1 MRSSPDTFAAI
12 AAAMLA
18 ATFVLHRDASAQATR
33 SDASPEVLD
42 AVASWIALD
51 LTAGREALAGQA
63 LGALGFRV
71 GPLGSYVARR
81 GQGSP
86 RRVVACALDH
96 GGYVVS
102 GITDDGYLR
111 LHNPGTG
118 RTHPLWDQFHEG
130 QRIRVRTSG
139 GYVPGVIAV
148 RSTHLWRRRAA
159 DDSPASIETF
169 FVDVGARSR
178 QEVASLG
185 IAVLD
190 GVARDWPSWRYGD
203 LVAGPHA
210 GLRAGCAAV
219 AAASRVTPARGET
232 IYVLAAQGSF
242 DQAGLS
248 AVLASLG
255 TLDSLTVI
263 DPVLARADTGAAG
276 EQLSRH
282 TPTAEEL
289 PLPANSRVGSVSA
302 IGVRTYYQGTL
313 VESISADDAAELFAQ
328 VARAAGQATAPRAV
342 SVAAVPVAQPPR
354 VGRDSL
360 GETATLLGALTDE
373 YGVSE
378 HEGYVRAAVLAA
390 LPAWA
395 RARATTDSIGNLI
408 VGVGPAHDTVAFIAH
423 LDEIGFEITRI
434 DRDGTVALRTRGGL
448 FRSLWEGQPAL
459 LHFDANHA
467 LAPSCAL
474 RMRAGSSPRSALGVF
489 VPRAAAT
496 VKQPADLSAWFG
508 VDSAAL
514 TACGVVPGMS
524 LTSPKRATR
533 LGSARFTARS
543 IDDRAGSTA
552 LILAVRG
559 LDPKVL
565 DHTVLFVWSVR
576 EETALGGAAYLA
588 SRSGTSIK
596 RVHAVD
602 TFVSADSP
610 LESSRFAVA
619 PIGRGAVVRALDNSS
634 ATPSV
639 EIDRVVRI
647 ARAAKIPLQVGT
659 TNGGNDGS
667 ELARYGAVDVPISWP
682 LRYSHSPAE
691 LIDLNDVV
699 WLSRLV
705 LALAISR

>member
-1 MRSSPDTFAAI
+1 MRSSPDVRAVV
-12 AAAMLA
+12 AAALLA
-18 ATFVLHRDASAQATR
+18 ITVAPRQRAGAQVTR
-33 SDASPEVLD
+33 PDASPDVLG

-51 LTAGREALAGQA
+51 VTAGREALIGPA
-63 LGALGFRV
+63 LGVLGFRA

-81 GQGSP
+81 GQGAP
-86 RRVVACALDH
+86 RRVVACALDD

-111 LHNPGTG
+111 LHNPSTG

-130 QRIRVRTSG
+130 QRIRVRTASG
-139 GYVPGVIAV
+139 LVPGVIAV

-159 DDSPASIETF
+159 DEAPASIETF

-178 QEVASLG
+178 REVVALG
-185 IAVLD
+185 IALLD
-190 GVARDWPSWRYGD
+190 GVARDWPEWRYGD

-219 AAASRVTPARGET
+219 AAASQVAPARGET

-255 TLDSLTVI
+255 SVDSLTLV
-263 DPVLARADTGAAG
+263 DPALAHADTGAAG
-276 EQLSRH
+276 EQLSRRV
-282 TPTAEEL
+282 PTREEL
-289 PLPANSRVGSVSA
+289 PLPANARVGSVSV

-313 VESISADDAAELFAQ
+313 VESVGADDAAELFAQ
-328 VARAAGQATAPRAV
+328 VARAAGQPNSPRAV
-342 SVAAVPVAQPPR
+342 SVEAAAVTGPPR
-354 VGRDSL
+354 VARDSL
-360 GETATLLGALTDE
+360 GETATLLAALSDE

-378 HEGYVRAAVLAA
+378 HESYVRAAVLAA

-395 RARATTDSIGNLI
+395 RARATTDSIGNL
-408 VGVGPAHDTVAFIAH
+408 VLSAGPAHDTVAFIAH

-434 DRDGTVALRTRGGL
+434 ERDGTVALRTRGGF

-459 LHFDANHA
+459 LHFDANRI
-467 LAPSCAL
+467 PGSSCAL

-489 VPRAAAT
+489 VPRVTAT
-496 VKQPADLSAWFG
+496 VKQPTEMTASFG

-514 TACGVVPGMS
+514 VACGVAPGMS

-533 LGSARFTARS
+533 LGSARFSARS

-552 LILAVRG
+552 LILAVRA
-559 LDPKVL
+559 LDPAKL
-565 DHTVLFVWSVR
+565 DHAVLFVWSVQ

-610 LESSRFAVA
+610 LESARFAVA
-619 PIGRGAVVRALDNSS
+619 PIGQGAVVRALDNSS
-634 ATPSV
+634 ATPAAEV
-639 EIDRVVRI
+639 DRVVRI
-647 ARAAKIPLQVGT
+647 ARAAHIPLQVGT

-667 ELARYGAVDVPISWP
+667 ELARYGAVDVPIAWP

-691 LIDLNDVV
+691 VIDLNDVRS
-699 WLSRLV
+699 LARLV
-705 LALAISR
+705 LALATSR

>member
-1 MRSSPDTFAAI
+1 MRSSPDTWSTV
-12 AAAMLA
+12 AAALLVA
-18 ATFVLHRDASAQATR
+18 AFAREANAQETR
-33 SDASPEVLD
+33 SDASPDVLD
-42 AVASWIALD
+42 VVASWIALD
-51 LTAGREALAGQA
+51 VTAGREALAGPA
-63 LGALGFRV
+63 LGALGFRA
-71 GPLGSYVARR
+71 GPLGSYIVRH

-102 GITDDGYLR
+102 GITGDGYLR
-111 LHNPGTG
+111 LHNPSTG
-118 RTHPLWDQFHEG
+118 RVHPLWDQFHEG
-130 QRIRVRTSG
+130 QRVRVRTAR
-139 GYVPGVIAV
+139 GYVAGVIAV

-159 DDSPASIETF
+159 DESPASIETF
-169 FVDVGARSR
+169 FVDVGARS
-178 QEVASLG
+178 QQDVAALG

-190 GVARDWPSWRYGD
+190 GVARDWPEWRYAD

-219 AAASRVTPARGET
+219 AAASRVVPTRGET
-232 IYVLAAQGSF
+232 IYVLAAEGSF

-255 TLDSLTVI
+255 TVDSLTVI
-263 DPVLARADTGAAG
+263 DPVLAHADTGAAG
-276 EQLSRH
+276 EQLSRR
-282 TPTAEEL
+282 TPTPEEL
-289 PLPANSRVGSVSA
+289 PLPANSRVGRVSA
-302 IGVRTYYQGTL
+302 IGIRTYYQGTL
-313 VESISADDAAELFAQ
+313 VESVSADDAAELFAQ
-328 VARAAGQATAPRAV
+328 VARAAGQPTAPKAV
-342 SVAAVPVAQPPR
+342 SVETAPVAQPPR

-360 GETATLLGALTDE
+360 GEAATLLAALSDV

-378 HEGYVRAAVLAA
+378 HEQYVRAAVLAA

-408 VGVGPAHDTVAFIAH
+408 VAVGPAHDTVAFIAH

-434 DRDGTVALRTRGGL
+434 ERDGTVALRARGGF

-459 LHFDANHA
+459 LHFDASNA
-467 LAPSCAL
+467 PLPSCSL

-489 VPRAAAT
+489 VPRATAT
-496 VKQPADLSAWFG
+496 VKQPAEVTAWFG

-514 TACGVVPGMS
+514 AACGVVPGMS
-524 LTSPKRATR
+524 LTSPKRAAR

-552 LILAVRG
+552 LILAARA

-565 DHTVLFVWSVR
+565 DHAVLFVWSVQ

-610 LESSRFAVA
+610 LESSRFALA

-634 ATPSV
+634 ATPTA

-667 ELARYGAVDVPISWP
+667 ELARYGAVDVPVSWP

-691 LIDLNDVV
+691 LIDLHDVV
-699 WLSRLV
+699 SLSRLV
-705 LALAISR
+705 LALAVSR